1 MLFRPWEFL
10 KQAPGGDEEG
20 GGGGGQGQGT
30 STSFDSESDDA
41 AAREGDRILAEEG
54 DELQLD
60 DSESED
66 EEHSQEQDRAEEEE
80 EEAPEPIDRSRTF
93 KDAKTGNWDW
103 QKIGKAIS
111 PDLEKTFKEA
121 QGRITKVEQENVEL
135 RSQVAHVPQ
144 LQQRAQLMDYLDQAF
159 HTNPE
164 FRAAATKALGVGTN
178 MPGEQEFELPPGVN
192 PNDPLIPLIMRQQ
205 RMLDQF
211 ANQQRMSQQERQSN
225 EVKTVFLQG
234 LKDAK
239 ASFLSHVGREP
250 TEAELRSVAQK
261 MQQTRHFAGQ
271 DWIPTLFVKEI
282 QEKIRADLSASR
294 NGKRNLPSRGRRA
307 VAGAGTQESTSLRD
321 AFEDAW
327 NEFG

>member
-10 KQAPGGDEEG
+10 KQSPGDDDNG
-20 GGGGGQGQGT
+20 GGGSGQGHGT
-30 STSFDSESDDA
+30 STSFDTEADDA

-54 DELQLD
+54 DELQTD

-66 EEHSQEQDRAEEEE
+66 EEHSPEQDLEQEE
-80 EEAPEPIDRSRTF
+80 EEAPEPIERSRSY
-93 KDAKTGNWDW
+93 KDKSGNWDW

-111 PDLEKTFKEA
+111 PDLEKSFKEA
-121 QGRITKVEQENVEL
+121 SGRITKVEQENVEL
-135 RSQVAHVPQ
+135 RNQTAHVPA
-144 LQQRAQLMDYLDQAF
+144 LQQRVRLLDTLDEAF

-164 FRAAATKALGVGTN
+164 FRAAATKALGLGTN
-178 MPGEQEFELPPGVN
+178 MPGEQDFELPEGVN
-192 PNDPLIPLIMRQQ
+192 PKDPLVPLIMRQQ

-225 EVKTVFLQG
+225 EVKAVFLQG

-271 DWIPTLFVKEI
+271 DWIPSLFTKEI
-282 QEKIRADLSASR
+282 REKIQADLSASR
-294 NGKRNLPSRGRRA
+294 NGKRNLPARGRRA
-307 VAGAGTQESTSLRD
+307 VAGAGTQESTNLRD